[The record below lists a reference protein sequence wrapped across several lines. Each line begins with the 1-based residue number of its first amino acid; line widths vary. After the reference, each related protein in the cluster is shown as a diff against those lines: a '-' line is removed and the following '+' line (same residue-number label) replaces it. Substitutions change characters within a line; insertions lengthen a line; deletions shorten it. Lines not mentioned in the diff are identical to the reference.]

1 MSSSGIS
8 KCHLS
13 LLKRRTDLKRN
24 IIEELGSLAL
34 ATRLK
39 SLSERLAK
47 DVGLIY
53 KELAFDFEPRWFAMI
68 YALKDKETLAVTEL
82 SAMLQQTHP
91 AVNQVANVLVEKGLL
106 VESKDDADQRKRL
119 LKLSRSGSALVN
131 KMEHIWEKI
140 KVANDELLK
149 ETDPDFLDRVQKLEN
164 ALDESSMYGRV
175 KERLG

>member
-1 MSSSGIS
+1 M
-8 KCHLS
+8 
-13 LLKRRTDLKRN
+13 KRN

-39 SLSERLAK
+39 SLSERLAR
-47 DVGLIY
+47 DVGQIY

-82 SAMLQQTHP
+82 SSMLQQTHP
-91 AVNQVANVLVEKGLL
+91 AVNQVANVLVEKGLV
-106 VESKDDADQRKRL
+106 VESKDETDQRKRL

-131 KMEHIWEKI
+131 KMEMIWEKI

-149 ETDPDFLDRVQKLEN
+149 ETDPEFLNRVQKLEE
-164 ALDESSMYGRV
+164 ALENISMYDRV
-175 KERLG
+175 KEQIN

>member
-1 MSSSGIS
+1 M
-8 KCHLS
+8 
-13 LLKRRTDLKRN
+13 KRN
-24 IIEELGSLAL
+24 TIEELGSLAL

-47 DVGLIY
+47 DVGQIY

-82 SAMLQQTHP
+82 SGMLQQTHP
-91 AVNQVANVLVEKGLL
+91 AVNQVANVLVEKGLV
-106 VESKDDADQRKRL
+106 VESKDETDQRKRL

-131 KMEHIWEKI
+131 KMEVIWEKI

-149 ETDPDFLDRVQKLEN
+149 ETDAEFLSRVQKLEE
-164 ALDESSMYGRV
+164 ALENVSMYDRV
-175 KERLG
+175 KEQLN